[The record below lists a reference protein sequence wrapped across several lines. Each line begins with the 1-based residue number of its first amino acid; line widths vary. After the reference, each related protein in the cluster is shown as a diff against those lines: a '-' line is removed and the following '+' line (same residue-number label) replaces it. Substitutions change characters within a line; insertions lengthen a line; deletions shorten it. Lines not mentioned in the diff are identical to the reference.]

1 MFRKL
6 TEHIESVEVV
16 DTLGQHVT
24 EGLTDDSF
32 LPVMGLKSER
42 QLTGSGH
49 PTKFILFRSLVN
61 SLQPEKEREKE
72 NHASYKTRD
81 NLQRYFTWTFYIK
94 TTDFKNLPLE

>member
-24 EGLTDDSF
+24 EGLTGDPF
-32 LPVMGLKSER
+32 LPVMGLESEG

-49 PTKFILFRSLVN
+49 PTKFSLFRSLVN
-61 SLQPEKEREKE
+61 SLQPERERERKKIKL
-72 NHASYKTRD
+72 HTRHETIY
-81 NLQRYFTWTFYIK
+81 NVISHGRFI
-94 TTDFKNLPLE
+94 